1 LEPLFENRVYS
12 KEEMNYNLGLCYL
25 MLKKYKQAYY
35 YLQNYPR
42 FLEIIRKGITDE
54 SNSNVDN

>member
-1 LEPLFENRVYS
+1 
-12 KEEMNYNLGLCYL
+12 